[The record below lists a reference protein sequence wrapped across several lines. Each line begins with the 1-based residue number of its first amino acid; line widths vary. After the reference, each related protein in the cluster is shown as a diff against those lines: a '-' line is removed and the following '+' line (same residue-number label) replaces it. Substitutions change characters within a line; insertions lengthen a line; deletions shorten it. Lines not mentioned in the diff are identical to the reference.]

1 MMHLTRA
8 VAAVFLLSYGF
19 GAADGIAQSYPARTV
34 RVIAPYAPGGG
45 SDILGRMLGA
55 KVSEELGQQFL
66 VDNRPGGN
74 STIGTQMIA
83 RAAPDGY
90 TLGVIDSAL
99 TTNPALF
106 TNLPYDAI
114 KDFAPVTVMASSPFI
129 LLAHPSLPVKTPKE
143 LVALAKSR
151 PGQLTFGSAGG
162 GTGTHRSMELFRLTT
177 GINVI
182 HVPYKG
188 GGPAVT
194 GLLSGEVTIY
204 FGTPAAMTQ
213 HVKAGKARALAITD
227 VKRYPGLPDVPTL
240 EETGIKGVDANPYW
254 GIVAPAGT
262 PAAIIDRLHASFVKQ
277 LRAEEMQ
284 QRLSGM
290 AFVPVA
296 NTPAEFAAFMRSDV
310 ARWHKVIKE
319 AGIQAQNL

>member
-1 MMHLTRA
+1 MTHLART
-8 VAAVFLLSYGF
+8 VAAVAFLICGF
-19 GAADGIAQSYPARTV
+19 HAADGIAQPYPSRTV
-34 RVIAPYAPGGG
+34 RMIVPYAPGGG

-55 KVSEELGQQFL
+55 KVSEELGQQFV

-83 RAAPDGY
+83 RAASDGY

-114 KDFAPVTVMASSPFI
+114 KDFAPITIMASSPFI
-129 LLAHPSLPVKTPKE
+129 LLAHPSLPVKTAKE

-162 GTGTHRSMELFRLTT
+162 GTGTHLSMELFRLTT

-227 VKRYPGLPDVPTL
+227 VRRLPGLPDVPTM
-240 EETGIKGVDANPYW
+240 EEAGISGVDANPYW
-254 GIVAPAGT
+254 AIVAPAGT
-262 PAAIIDRLHASFVKQ
+262 PTAIVDRLHASFVKQ
-277 LRAEEMQ
+277 LQADEMR
-284 QRLSGM
+284 QRLIGM
-290 AFVPVA
+290 AFVPVG
-296 NTPAEFAAFMRSDV
+296 NSPAEFAAFMRTDV
-310 ARWHKVIKE
+310 ARWGKVVKQ